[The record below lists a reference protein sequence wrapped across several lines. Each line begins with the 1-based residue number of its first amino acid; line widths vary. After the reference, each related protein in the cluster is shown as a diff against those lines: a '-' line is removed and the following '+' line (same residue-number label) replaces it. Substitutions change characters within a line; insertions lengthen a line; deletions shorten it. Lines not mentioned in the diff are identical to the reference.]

1 MEGADS
7 TMKTFLSELFKWFLI
22 INTGIMV
29 IVWFNVLS
37 EESIWTE
44 IFPQIFCASF
54 LTSVVTTIFFSINP
68 KKPIGMP
75 MRVILFFGHYMAL
88 CVIIMTLGVLFDW
101 FNLSVKGGIGVG
113 LSVAG
118 VYFLAS
124 VTSYI
129 LSKEEANEM
138 TNALKKF
145 NSMSNNEK

>member
-1 MEGADS
+1 
-7 TMKTFLSELFKWFLI
+7 MKTFLSELFKWFLI

-37 EESIWTE
+37 EESIWIE

-68 KKPIGMP
+68 KKPIVMP
-75 MRVILFFGHYMAL
+75 MRVLLAFGHYFVL

-101 FNLSVKGGIGVG
+101 FNFSVKGGIGVV

-118 VYFLAS
+118 VYFIAY

-129 LSKEEANEM
+129 LSKGEANEM
-138 TNALKKF
+138 TNALKRF
-145 NSMSNNEK
+145 NSEEKTNIK